1 MSEHNE
7 YKRLN
12 SLAEKARKDFTVPE
26 NYFETL
32 EQNALRQFTEGDFHV
47 PEGYF
52 QELEHQLGVHP
63 SLPPVPAD
71 YFDQLEGKVLMP
83 VEKPNRSSNIRPLI
97 WAVSI
102 AASLVIA
109 FLWQRNSAK
118 EECISF
124 TCLLQQTQLSEDELL
139 ELYDHQVVDDL
150 IQTTQ
155 VENTT
160 EVDDDP
166 YLEYLIES
174 DESMEILIDYE

>member
-1 MSEHNE
+1 MSEHKE
-7 YKRLN
+7 YTRLKRL
-12 SLAEKARKDFTVPE
+12 AENARKDFTVPE

-32 EQNALRQFTEGDFHV
+32 KQNALLQFPQGEFQI

-52 QELEHQLGVHP
+52 QQLEQNLGVDT
-63 SLPPVPAD
+63 SIPPVPAD
-71 YFDQLEGKVLMP
+71 YFDVLESKVLMHID
-83 VEKPNRSSNIRPLI
+83 KPNRSSNIRPLI

-109 FLWQRNSAK
+109 FLWQRNAAK

-124 TCLLQQTQLSEDELL
+124 TCLLQQTQLTEDELL
-139 ELYDHQVVDDL
+139 ELYDHQVLGDL

-174 DESMEILIDYE
+174 DESIEILIDYE